1 MVDGLVVSTST
12 MWTIH
17 KMNQIVTGYFW
28 YYCRSAWD
36 SKVFGFAWNLRQF
49 FQASMNLY
57 SRAWNGSILDKILFD
72 ESILDMETESY
83 QEIKEWMKCN
93 QQKKAHS
100 QSSRGRILS
109 KVKTKQ
115 TKNPEKTQKTKQQ
128 QIC

>member
-1 MVDGLVVSTST
+1 
-12 MWTIH
+12 
-17 KMNQIVTGYFW
+17 
-28 YYCRSAWD
+28 
-36 SKVFGFAWNLRQF
+36 
-49 FQASMNLY
+49 MNLY

-115 TKNPEKTQKTKQQ
+115 TKNPEKTQKEKTKQQ